1 MKLDFKFSGLKVER
15 ISLVCSIKTGSYFSI
30 FNNLYKVDPGHWL
43 TSIQKLNA
51 LPNQN
56 LSCFPLPPAIKA
68 KPRDSH
74 SGTADFQKP
83 VLNTILKFYAGNEDC
98 TNRIKKGGRDGS
110 TISSYEELFELEP
123 KSFIF

>member
-1 MKLDFKFSGLKVER
+1 MADIYS
-15 ISLVCSIKTGSYFSI
+15 KTQC
-30 FNNLYKVDPGHWL
+30 L
-43 TSIQKLNA
+43 TH
-51 LPNQN
+51 QN
-56 LSCFPLPPAIKA
+56 LTCFPPPPAIKA
-68 KPRDSH
+68 QPRDSH
-74 SGTADFQKP
+74 SGTADFQKQ